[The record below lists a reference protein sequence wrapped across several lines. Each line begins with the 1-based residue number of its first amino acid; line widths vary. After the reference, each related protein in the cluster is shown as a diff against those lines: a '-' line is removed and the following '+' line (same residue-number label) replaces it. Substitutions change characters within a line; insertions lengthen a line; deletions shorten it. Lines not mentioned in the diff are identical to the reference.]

1 MFTRN
6 MEDKFKELKNYFKE
20 KFLSQEKCLTCKF
33 NPLINDL
40 KAETIKEIK
49 RKVSK
54 QHGKWISKK
63 INASTAGVWTA

>member
-54 QHGKWISKK
+54 QHGK
-63 INASTAGVWTA
+63 